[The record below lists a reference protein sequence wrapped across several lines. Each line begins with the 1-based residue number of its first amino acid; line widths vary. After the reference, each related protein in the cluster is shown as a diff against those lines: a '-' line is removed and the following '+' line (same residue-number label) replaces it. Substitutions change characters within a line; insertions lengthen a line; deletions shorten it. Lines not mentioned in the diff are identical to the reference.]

1 MKKIISIAVVI
12 SILALSLISCG
23 YDPRIEYQGFE
34 ATHIATIV
42 VKNYGTIKVE
52 LYGTEAPIT
61 VENFV
66 KLANEGFYDGL
77 TFHRIMEGF
86 MAQGGGF
93 NEDGSYKQ
101 TNNIKGEFLA
111 NGVYNR
117 ISHQRGVISMARA
130 ESYNS
135 GSSQFFIMHETNT
148 NLNYL
153 YAAFGCV
160 VDGMNVVDAICEK
173 AQPYDG
179 NGGIY
184 TSERPVIETITIEEI
199 K

>member
-1 MKKIISIAVVI
+1 MKRIVALAIIIT
-12 SILALSLISCG
+12 ILALSLVSCG
-23 YDPRIEYQGFE
+23 YDPRIEYQGFT
-34 ATHIATIV
+34 ATHYATIV

-52 LYGTEAPIT
+52 LYGHEAPIT

-66 KLANEGFYDGL
+66 KLANEGFYEGL
-77 TFHRIMEGF
+77 TFHRIIEGF
-86 MAQGGGF
+86 MAQGGAF
-93 NEDGSYKQ
+93 KEDGSYKMAS
-101 TNNIKGEFLA
+101 NIKGEFLA
-111 NGVYNR
+111 NGVRNT

-130 ESYNS
+130 DDYNS
-135 GSSQFFIMHETNT
+135 ASSQFFIMHETNK

-173 AQPYDG
+173 AEPYDG
-179 NGGIY
+179 NGAIF
-184 TSERPVIETITIEEI
+184 TSERPIIESITIEEV